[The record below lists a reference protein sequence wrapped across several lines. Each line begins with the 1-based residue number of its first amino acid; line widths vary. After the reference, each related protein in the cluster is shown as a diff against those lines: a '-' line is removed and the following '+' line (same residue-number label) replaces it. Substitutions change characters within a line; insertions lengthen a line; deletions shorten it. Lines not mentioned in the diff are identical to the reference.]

1 MKQTFSVSLCKN
13 GILGG
18 WIVMEDESMAYRTG
32 KVTVP
37 PKYRN
42 LVMRYSDIV
51 SVTEGTLLFLPT
63 ITVKMK
69 DQEEYK
75 FLVFNK
81 NGFLETLNTKR
92 NR

>member
-1 MKQTFSVSLCKN
+1 
-13 GILGG
+13 
-18 WIVMEDESMAYRTG
+18 MEDESMAYRTG
-32 KVTVP
+32 KVTIP

-51 SVTEGTLLFLPT
+51 SVTEGTLLLLPT
-63 ITVKMK
+63 VTVKMK

>member
-32 KVTVP
+32 KVTIP

-51 SVTEGTLLFLPT
+51 SVTEGTLLLLPT
-63 ITVKMK
+63 VTVKMK